1 MKKNHNNKGVTLIEI
16 LIGIIITSIMVGA
29 MYTSYNVVSGAYKQV
44 SDKAKISSSS
54 RDLVTMI
61 MRDIRMA
68 GFKYYSGTHAKE
80 QFLSREA
87 NATCV
92 ATGLTLPDRNYIV
105 YNSGFGEGDE
115 SRSHAPLVIRKNV
128 DGTMPELHSATRNVD
143 LCCDR
148 IEIIYEDFSLVNN
161 EDLLQPFKIY
171 KISYYAKKEG
181 TANDDPRYAVY
192 KKIESWQQPRA
203 DLNDCRWPA
212 DEADL
217 GVGGW
222 DDTCPECFEEEM
234 VRDHIVDM
242 EFIPFDEN
250 GKVIMDD
257 SKNFPSPENMN
268 LRDRIFDI
276 RTVDVRLTFRSKNP
290 FYEDD
295 LARDPNDPTNSVK
308 RRVYGLQRVYEP
320 GDNTLDKYLRDS
332 VIVTV
337 NTRNI
342 GQAFQ

>member
-1 MKKNHNNKGVTLIEI
+1 M
-16 LIGIIITSIMVGA
+16 
-29 MYTSYNVVSGAYKQV
+29 
-44 SDKAKISSSS
+44 
-54 RDLVTMI
+54 
-61 MRDIRMA
+61 
-68 GFKYYSGTHAKE
+68 
-80 QFLSREA
+80 
-87 NATCV
+87 
-92 ATGLTLPDRNYIV
+92 
-105 YNSGFGEGDE
+105 YNSGFGEGDQN
-115 SRSHAPLVIRKNV
+115 RSHAPLVIRKNV
-128 DGTMPELHSATRNVD
+128 DKTMPELHSATRDVD

-171 KISYYAKKEG
+171 KISYYAKREG
-181 TANDDPRYAVY
+181 SADNDPRYAVY

-308 RRVYGLQRVYEP
+308 RKVYGLQRVYEP
-320 GDNTLDKYLRDS
+320 GDNTVDKYLRDS

>member
-1 MKKNHNNKGVTLIEI
+1 MRKNTSNKGLTLIEI

-44 SDKAKISSSS
+44 TDKAKISSSS

-68 GFKYYSGTHAKE
+68 GFKYYSGTHAQERFRTLMVDNGDKCPS
-80 QFLSREA
+80 LS
-87 NATCV
+87 
-92 ATGLTLPDRNYIV
+92 LPDRNYIV
-105 YNSGFGEGDE
+105 FNSGFSDDE
-115 SRSHAPLVIRKNV
+115 KNRSHAPLVIRKNV
-128 DGTMPELHSATRNVD
+128 TKTFPELHNSQD

-148 IEIIYEDFSLVNN
+148 IEIVYEDFRLLEDSD

-171 KISYYAKKEG
+171 KISYYAKKTG
-181 TANDDPRYAVY
+181 SADNDPRYGVF
-192 KKIESWQQPRA
+192 KKIEHWSQPRENL
-203 DLNDCRWPA
+203 DYCFWPA

-217 GVGGW
+217 ATGDW
-222 DDTCPECFEEEM
+222 DDTCPECFEEEL

-242 EFIPFDEN
+242 EFIPFDQD
-250 GKVIMDD
+250 GRVIMDD
-257 SKNFPSPENMN
+257 AKNFPTPENMN

-276 RTVDVRLTFRSKNP
+276 RTVDMRLTFRSKNP
-290 FYEDD
+290 FYEKDM
-295 LARDPNDPTNSVK
+295 ARDPNDPTKLVK
-308 RRVYGLQRVYEP
+308 RKVYGLQRVYDP
-320 GDNTLDKYLRDS
+320 ADSDVDKYLRDS

>member
-1 MKKNHNNKGVTLIEI
+1 MRKNTSNKGLTLIEI

-44 SDKAKISSSS
+44 TDKAKISSSS

-68 GFKYYSGTHAKE
+68 GFKYYSGTHAQERFRTHMGDKCPS
-80 QFLSREA
+80 LS
-87 NATCV
+87 
-92 ATGLTLPDRNYIV
+92 LPDRNYIV
-105 YNSGFGEGDE
+105 FNSGFSEDE
-115 SRSHAPLVIRKNV
+115 INRSHAPLVIRKNV
-128 DGTMPELHSATRNVD
+128 TKTFPELHNSQD

-148 IEIIYEDFSLVNN
+148 IEIVYEDFRLLEDSD

-171 KISYYAKKEG
+171 KISYYAKKTG
-181 TANDDPRYAVY
+181 SADNDPRYGVF
-192 KKIESWQQPRA
+192 KKIEHWSQPRENL
-203 DLNDCRWPA
+203 DYCFWPA

-217 GVGGW
+217 ATGDW
-222 DDTCPECFEEEM
+222 DDTCPECFEEEL

-242 EFIPFDEN
+242 EFIPFDQD
-250 GKVIMDD
+250 GRVIMDD
-257 SKNFPSPENMN
+257 AKNFPTPENMN

-276 RTVDVRLTFRSKNP
+276 RTVDMRLTFRSKNP
-290 FYEDD
+290 FYEKDM
-295 LARDPNDPTNSVK
+295 ARDPNDPTKLVK
-308 RRVYGLQRVYEP
+308 RKVYGLQRVYDP
-320 GDNTLDKYLRDS
+320 ADSDVDKYLRDS
-332 VIVTV
+332 VIVTI

>member
-1 MKKNHNNKGVTLIEI
+1 MRKNTSNKGLTLIEI

-44 SDKAKISSSS
+44 TDKAKISSSS

-68 GFKYYSGTHAKE
+68 GFKYYSGTHAQE
-80 QFLSREA
+80 RFRTLMEDRCPSLS
-87 NATCV
+87 
-92 ATGLTLPDRNYIV
+92 LPDRNYIV
-105 YNSGFGEGDE
+105 FNSGFSDDE
-115 SRSHAPLVIRKNV
+115 VNRSHAPLVIRKNV
-128 DGTMPELHSATRNVD
+128 TKTFPELHNSQD

-148 IEIIYEDFSLVNN
+148 IEIVYEDFRLLENSD

-171 KISYYAKKEG
+171 KISYYAKKTG
-181 TANDDPRYAVY
+181 SADNDPRYGVF
-192 KKIESWQQPRA
+192 KKIEHWSQPRA
-203 DLNDCRWPA
+203 TLDYCFWPA

-217 GVGGW
+217 ATGDW
-222 DDTCPECFEEEM
+222 DDTCPECFEEEL

-242 EFIPFDEN
+242 EFIPFDQD
-250 GKVIMDD
+250 GRVIMDD
-257 SKNFPSPENMN
+257 AKNFPTPENMN

-276 RTVDVRLTFRSKNP
+276 RTVDMRLTFRSKNP
-290 FYEDD
+290 FYEKDM
-295 LARDPNDPTNSVK
+295 ARDPNDPTKLVK
-308 RRVYGLQRVYEP
+308 RKVYGLQRVYDP
-320 GDNTLDKYLRDS
+320 ADSDVDKYLRDS
-332 VIVTV
+332 VIVTI

>member
-1 MKKNHNNKGVTLIEI
+1 MRKNTSNKGLTLIEI

-44 SDKAKISSSS
+44 TDKAKISSSS

-68 GFKYYSGTHAKE
+68 GFKYYSGTHAQERFRTLMVENGDKCPS
-80 QFLSREA
+80 LS
-87 NATCV
+87 
-92 ATGLTLPDRNYIV
+92 LPDRNYIV
-105 YNSGFGEGDE
+105 FNSGFSDE
-115 SRSHAPLVIRKNV
+115 EMNRSHAPLVIRKNV
-128 DGTMPELHSATRNVD
+128 TKTFPELHNSQD

-148 IEIIYEDFSLVNN
+148 IEIVYEDFRLLEDSD

-171 KISYYAKKEG
+171 KISYYAKKTG
-181 TANDDPRYAVY
+181 SADNDPRYGVF
-192 KKIESWQQPRA
+192 KKIEHWSQPREKL
-203 DLNDCRWPA
+203 DYCFWPA

-217 GVGGW
+217 ATGDW
-222 DDTCPECFEEEM
+222 DDTCPECFEEEL

-242 EFIPFDEN
+242 EFIPFDQD
-250 GKVIMDD
+250 GRVIMDD
-257 SKNFPSPENMN
+257 AKNFPTPENMN

-276 RTVDVRLTFRSKNP
+276 RTVDMRLTFRSKNP
-290 FYEDD
+290 FYEKDM
-295 LARDPNDPTNSVK
+295 ARDPNDPTKLVK
-308 RRVYGLQRVYEP
+308 RKVYGLQRVYDP
-320 GDNTLDKYLRDS
+320 ADSDVDKYLRDS
-332 VIVTV
+332 VIVTI

>member
-1 MKKNHNNKGVTLIEI
+1 MRKNTSNKGLTLIEI

-44 SDKAKISSSS
+44 TDKAKISSSS

-68 GFKYYSGTHAKE
+68 GFKYYSGTHAQERFRTLMGDEKCP
-80 QFLSREA
+80 S
-87 NATCV
+87 
-92 ATGLTLPDRNYIV
+92 LTLPDRNYIV
-105 YNSGFGEGDE
+105 FNSGFSDDE
-115 SRSHAPLVIRKNV
+115 KNRSHAPLVIRKNV
-128 DGTMPELHSATRNVD
+128 TKTFPELHNSQD

-148 IEIIYEDFSLVNN
+148 IEIVYEDFRLLEDSD

-171 KISYYAKKEG
+171 KISYYAKKTG
-181 TANDDPRYAVY
+181 SADNDPRYGVF
-192 KKIESWQQPRA
+192 KKIEHWSQPREKL
-203 DLNDCRWPA
+203 DYCFWPA

-217 GVGGW
+217 ATGDW
-222 DDTCPECFEEEM
+222 DDTCPECFEEEL

-242 EFIPFDEN
+242 EFIPFDQD
-250 GKVIMDD
+250 GRVIMDD
-257 SKNFPSPENMN
+257 AKNFPAPENMN

-276 RTVDVRLTFRSKNP
+276 RTVDMRLTFRSKNP
-290 FYEDD
+290 FYEKDM
-295 LARDPNDPTNSVK
+295 ARDPNDPTKLIK
-308 RRVYGLQRVYEP
+308 RKVYGLQRVYDP
-320 GDNTLDKYLRDS
+320 ADSDVDKYLRDS
-332 VIVTV
+332 VIVTI

>member
-1 MKKNHNNKGVTLIEI
+1 MRKNTSNKGLTLIEI

-44 SDKAKISSSS
+44 TDKAKISSSS

-68 GFKYYSGTHAKE
+68 GFKYYSGTHAQERFRTLMKDRCPS
-80 QFLSREA
+80 LS
-87 NATCV
+87 
-92 ATGLTLPDRNYIV
+92 LPDRNYIV
-105 YNSGFGEGDE
+105 FNSGFSDDE
-115 SRSHAPLVIRKNV
+115 VNRSHAPLVIRKNV
-128 DGTMPELHSATRNVD
+128 TKTFPELHNSQD

-148 IEIIYEDFSLVNN
+148 IEIVYEDFRLLENSD

-171 KISYYAKKEG
+171 KISYYAKKTG
-181 TANDDPRYAVY
+181 SADNDPRYGVF
-192 KKIESWQQPRA
+192 KKIEHWSQPREKL
-203 DLNDCRWPA
+203 DYCFWPA

-217 GVGGW
+217 ATGDW
-222 DDTCPECFEEEM
+222 DDTCPECFEEEL

-242 EFIPFDEN
+242 EFIPFDQD
-250 GKVIMDD
+250 GRVIMDD
-257 SKNFPSPENMN
+257 AKNFPAPENMN

-276 RTVDVRLTFRSKNP
+276 RTVDMRLTFRSKNP
-290 FYEDD
+290 FYEKDM
-295 LARDPNDPTNSVK
+295 ARDPNDPTKLVK
-308 RRVYGLQRVYEP
+308 RKVYGLQRVYDP
-320 GDNTLDKYLRDS
+320 ADSDVDKYLRDS
-332 VIVTV
+332 VIVTI

>member
-80 QFLSREA
+80 QFLSREV

-105 YNSGFGEGDE
+105 YNSGFGEGDQ

-192 KKIESWQQPRA
+192 KKIESWQQPRT

-222 DDTCPECFEEEM
+222 DDTCSECFEEEM

-250 GKVIMDD
+250 GRVIMDD

-320 GDNTLDKYLRDS
+320 GDNTVDKYLRDS

>member
-1 MKKNHNNKGVTLIEI
+1 MRKNTSNKGLTLIEI

-44 SDKAKISSSS
+44 TDKAKISSSS

-68 GFKYYSGTHAKE
+68 GFKYYSGTHAQERFRTLMVDNGDKCPS
-80 QFLSREA
+80 LS
-87 NATCV
+87 
-92 ATGLTLPDRNYIV
+92 LPDRNYIV
-105 YNSGFGEGDE
+105 FNSGFSDDE
-115 SRSHAPLVIRKNV
+115 VNRSHAPLVIRKNV
-128 DGTMPELHSATRNVD
+128 TKTFPELHNSQD

-148 IEIIYEDFSLVNN
+148 IEIVYEDFRLLEDSD

-171 KISYYAKKEG
+171 KISYYAKKTG
-181 TANDDPRYAVY
+181 SADNDPRYGVF
-192 KKIESWQQPRA
+192 KKIEHWSQPRENL
-203 DLNDCRWPA
+203 DYCFWPA

-217 GVGGW
+217 ATGDW
-222 DDTCPECFEEEM
+222 DDTCPECFEEEL

-242 EFIPFDEN
+242 EFIPFDQD
-250 GKVIMDD
+250 GRVIMDD
-257 SKNFPSPENMN
+257 AKNFPTPENMN

-276 RTVDVRLTFRSKNP
+276 RTVDMRLTFRSKNP
-290 FYEDD
+290 FYEKDM
-295 LARDPNDPTNSVK
+295 ARDPNDPTKLVK
-308 RRVYGLQRVYEP
+308 RKVYGLQRVYDP
-320 GDNTLDKYLRDS
+320 ADSDVDKYLRDS
-332 VIVTV
+332 VIVTI

>member
-1 MKKNHNNKGVTLIEI
+1 MRKNTSNKGLTLIEI

-44 SDKAKISSSS
+44 TDKAKISSSS

-68 GFKYYSGTHAKE
+68 GFKYYSGTHAQERFRTLMVDNGDKCPS
-80 QFLSREA
+80 LS
-87 NATCV
+87 
-92 ATGLTLPDRNYIV
+92 LPDRNYIV
-105 YNSGFGEGDE
+105 FNSGFSDDE
-115 SRSHAPLVIRKNV
+115 KNRSHAPLVIRKNV
-128 DGTMPELHSATRNVD
+128 TKTFPELHNSQD

-148 IEIIYEDFSLVNN
+148 IEIVYEDFRLLEDSD

-171 KISYYAKKEG
+171 KISYYAKKTG
-181 TANDDPRYAVY
+181 SVDNDPRYGVF
-192 KKIESWQQPRA
+192 KKIEHWSQPRA
-203 DLNDCRWPA
+203 TLDYCFWPA

-217 GVGGW
+217 ATGDW
-222 DDTCPECFEEEM
+222 DDTCPECFEEEL

-242 EFIPFDEN
+242 EFIPFDQD
-250 GKVIMDD
+250 GRVIMDD
-257 SKNFPSPENMN
+257 AKNFPTPENMN

-276 RTVDVRLTFRSKNP
+276 RTVDMRLTFRSKNP
-290 FYEDD
+290 FYEKDM
-295 LARDPNDPTNSVK
+295 ARDPNDPTKLVK
-308 RRVYGLQRVYEP
+308 RKVYGLQRVYDP
-320 GDNTLDKYLRDS
+320 ADSDVDKYLRDS
-332 VIVTV
+332 VIVTI